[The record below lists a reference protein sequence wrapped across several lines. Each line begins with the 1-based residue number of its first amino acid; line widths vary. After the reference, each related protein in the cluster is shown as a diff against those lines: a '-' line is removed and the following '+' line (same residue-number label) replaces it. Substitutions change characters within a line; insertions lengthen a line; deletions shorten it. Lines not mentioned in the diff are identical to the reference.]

1 MISSEREKELL
12 QITDAKTLFQ
22 ELCRELNIPEG
33 ESLPLNLTTPAIAEH
48 IMTIGKSCRNDSEI
62 IEDIGLK
69 KSLLK
74 K

>member
-1 MISSEREKELL
+1 MISYEQEKELL
-12 QITDAKTLFQ
+12 QIADANKLFQ
-22 ELCRELNIPEG
+22 VLCRKLNIPEG